1 MDECLCAPPAFIQ
14 VSERELLGY
23 INKRT
28 EMEGDL
34 VQLLRAIF
42 QGLPS
47 YTDKGKHIR
56 GAVLHRVMW
65 LIIKGR
71 LTNKKAEEAVNALL
85 PEVNGLA
92 HTLVD
97 GITFAL
103 TTRDFC
109 YVDGRHCRRRFH

>member
-1 MDECLCAPPAFIQ
+1 M
-14 VSERELLGY
+14 SERELLGY
-23 INKRT
+23 VNKRT

-47 YTDKGKHIR
+47 YTDKGKQIR

-85 PEVNGLA
+85 PEVNGLT
-92 HTLVD
+92 HTLVE
-97 GITFAL
+97 GVIFAL
-103 TTRDFC
+103 ITRGSC
-109 YVDGRHCRRRFH
+109 CVDGRHCRRRFH